1 MRPMAFASA
10 TVFAGRAARSSAPV
24 QGRRQFKEW
33 PVDCDGVSH
42 ETSNEKRRPS
52 RGRLP
57 RLEGELTS
65 ASFETEPADGGGA
78 RPCTSG
84 AGALGKMLLFALIED
99 ATQTIRFL
107 YFGRAQAIEL
117 L

>member
-1 MRPMAFASA
+1 MVPL
-10 TVFAGRAARSSAPV
+10 
-24 QGRRQFKEW
+24 QG
-33 PVDCDGVSH
+33 
-42 ETSNEKRRPS
+42 
-52 RGRLP
+52 GRLL

>member
-1 MRPMAFASA
+1 MAFASA
-10 TVFAGRAARSSAPV
+10 TVFAGIAARSSAPV
-24 QGRRQFKEW
+24 QGRRQFKEC

-65 ASFETEPADGGGA
+65 ASFETEPGGA
-78 RPCTSG
+78 RLCTSG
-84 AGALGKMLLFALIED
+84 ASALGEMLLFALIEV
-99 ATQTIRFL
+99 QPKQ
-107 YFGRAQAIEL
+107 FGSCFR
-117 L
+117 